1 MNICIVYDIIH
12 IWHIPIKNWA
22 IDVVLLLYSWEYCF
36 CCCCCCWG
44 LSFLWILTWDIISH
58 LPSYENITLHN
69 GDWLFHTPS
78 HWCCIIFYIGK
89 YSGRLDIAIYRLL
102 SLYTIEPSF
111 DFTLYFLGNF
121 LLFLG
126 SSKDMDYDIIA
137 VVYTHISIF
146 TFYATKCD
154 MTVLLFCHRLWH
166 CHMY

>member
-36 CCCCCCWG
+36 CCCCWG

-126 SSKDMDYDIIA
+126 SSKDMVYLYGLWYNSCSIYPYKYIHILCDKVWHDSTIIL
-137 VVYTHISIF
+137 S
-146 TFYATKCD
+146 
-154 MTVLLFCHRLWH
+154 
-166 CHMY
+166 